1 MLNERLKKARRQKEY
16 SQEYVAEYLHTSRQT
31 VARWENGSSVP
42 GADII
47 KKLAELYDVSVNYL
61 LEIPEKEYA
70 NNHLDQAG
78 ENISTNTFKEYGSEM
93 LFFLILDIVSIFVSP
108 IGLVVSVV
116 SLLWAKKR
124 KFFKPF
130 YFIAIPCLMLNI
142 WNCFVIFNAF
152 FSLLGGQGTIIPLE

>member
-1 MLNERLKKARRQKEY
+1 MLNERLKKARKQKEY

-61 LEIPEKEYA
+61 LEIPEKESVH
-70 NNHLDQAG
+70 NQSIQ
-78 ENISTNTFKEYGSEM
+78 ENEIISESSLKEYGFEM
-93 LFFLILDIVSIFVSP
+93 LFWLILNIVSISVSP
-108 IGLVVSVV
+108 IGLVISII

-124 KFFKPF
+124 KFFKLF
-130 YFIAIPCLMLNI
+130 YFIAIPCLMLNV

-152 FSLLGGQGTIIPLE
+152 FSLLGEQGTIIPLE